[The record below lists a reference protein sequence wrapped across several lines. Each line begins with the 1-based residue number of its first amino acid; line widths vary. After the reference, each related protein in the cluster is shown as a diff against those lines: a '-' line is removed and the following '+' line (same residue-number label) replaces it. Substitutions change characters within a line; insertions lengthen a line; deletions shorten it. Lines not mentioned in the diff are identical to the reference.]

1 MSSNPVAPASTPAS
15 APTTRGYL
23 DFAGFAR
30 LRGDA
35 SRSPSGAVR
44 EAAQQFEAT
53 FLQMMLSSMREA
65 GFKSDLTDRSGE
77 EMYMELMDREIAV
90 QMSRRRS
97 FGVADMIER
106 QLAPALA
113 APATSAAQVLGAR
126 EAARTS
132 GGMALRPVSPPLDL
146 ARDSARAFRIE
157 RQGAL
162 PLAPRG
168 VVPAAYG
175 PVAATPSSPPE
186 SSSTT
191 GTRP

>member
-1 MSSNPVAPASTPAS
+1 MSSDSNVPAS
-15 APTTRGYL
+15 APATRGYL

-65 GFKSDLTDRSGE
+65 GFKSDLTESSGE
-77 EMYMELMDREIAV
+77 EMYRELMDREVAV

-106 QLAPALA
+106 QLAPATA
-113 APATSAAQVLGAR
+113 APASSTAQVLGSR
-126 EAARTS
+126 EAARST
-132 GGMALRPVSPPLDL
+132 GGMALRPVAPPLDL
-146 ARDSARAFRIE
+146 ARDTGRALRIE

-168 VVPAAYG
+168 VAPTPSGPAA
-175 PVAATPSSPPE
+175 AMPSSPA
-186 SSSTT
+186 SSTP
-191 GTRP
+191 GTNP